1 MKDKHLYSISVGATQ
16 DLCKSTTPAILALY
30 PCESYTTSARE
41 IREICTGDKI
51 CTKATW
57 HLGESYMRSMRE
69 LHSSLRVAGVLY
81 ESYIRSV
88 WTLHD
93 IWESGMLWESYTT
106 SVRELYSTRS
116 MREMYSM
123 RDTRDLCERCTVC
136 EICARATRDLWESYT
151 FLSEWHKFYARAT
164 RDLRRHYMAYL
175 QELCDSC
182 VRVTSGLDKSY
193 TRSVKELSESYP
205 RCLWELGDLCERYA
219 RLSQEVHAAS
229 MQELN
234 ARCQWERSWREPSR
248 RSAWDHELHEHV
260 PGSVQKLNESS
271 MKAPGKIC
279 KVKSYNHDVK
289 PTYCRSYARVRRE
302 CSALSRSSYIV

>member
-1 MKDKHLYSISVGATQ
+1 MRATQ
-16 DLCKSTTPAILALY
+16 HLCERYARSVQETRSVQKLHDIWVRATWGL
-30 PCESYTTSARE
+30 CESYT
-41 IREICTGDKI
+41 
-51 CTKATW
+51 
-57 HLGESYMRSMRE
+57 
-69 LHSSLRVAGVLY
+69 V
-81 ESYIRSV
+81 
-88 WTLHD
+88 
-93 IWESGMLWESYTT
+93 LWELQEFCARATLDLCGRYMTFERVVCHGRATQHLCESDMR
-106 SVRELYSTRS
+106 SVRELYSTQ
-116 MREMYSM
+116 
-123 RDTRDLCERCTVC
+123 DLCERCTVCEIHEICTVC

-151 FLSEWHKFYARAT
+151 FLWEWHKFYARAT
-164 RDLRRHYMAYL
+164 RDLRRHYMTYL

-219 RLSQEVHAAS
+219 RPSQEVHATS

-234 ARCQWERSWREPSR
+234 ARCQWERSWRELSR

-279 KVKSYNHDVK
+279 KVIQ
-289 PTYCRSYARVRRE
+289 PWCETYLLSELREGQTRVLG
-302 CSALSRSSYIV
+302 ALSQFLYCVALP